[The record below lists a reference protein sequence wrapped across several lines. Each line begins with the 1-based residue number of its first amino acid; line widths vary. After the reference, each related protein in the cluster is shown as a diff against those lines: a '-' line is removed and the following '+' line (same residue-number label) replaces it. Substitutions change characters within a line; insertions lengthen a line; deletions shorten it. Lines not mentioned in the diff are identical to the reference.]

1 MRQVDEGRGMPECRQ
16 SGACQGFGVVNR
28 RLRAPLARDEA
39 ICRCPSWSKA
49 RSWPR
54 TAGNLANVGLEPQGL
69 VTVRHDCV

>member
-1 MRQVDEGRGMPECRQ
+1 MRQVDEGGGMPECRQ

-39 ICRCPSWSKA
+39 ICRWLSWSKA

-69 VTVRHDCV
+69 VP